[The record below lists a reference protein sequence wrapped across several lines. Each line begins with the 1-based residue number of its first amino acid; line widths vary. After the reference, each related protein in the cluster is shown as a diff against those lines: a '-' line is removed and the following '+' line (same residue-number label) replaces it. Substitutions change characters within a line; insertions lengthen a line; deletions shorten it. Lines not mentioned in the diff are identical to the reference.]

1 MCVAGQPGVDP
12 ACAARASGSP
22 RARLL
27 ACTGSRSRR
36 PRGYRRRAP
45 RGLSSTR
52 TQRDWSAA
60 LPPEI
65 PPGAFC
71 GRIRAMGYGRP
82 ATAGGGSLRALPC
95 FNRARVPDLDRG
107 LREFADRKLDRAK
120 TDSPSP
126 RHPHAGHGAQ
136 LGAAVLGQAGSL
148 GDRRDH
154 HARRQSR
161 FVFERMTASRNVGV
175 GEVPD
180 LVSVSIVSHGHAELA
195 ARLFDDLRVHKP
207 KGIEVILTLNI
218 DEALPFDPDSFP
230 FPVRTI
236 RNATPRGFAA
246 NHNAAFELSR
256 GNFFCVLNP
265 DIRVPADPFWALVGE
280 LRNPAVGAAAPLILD
295 PDGAIEDSAR
305 PFPTLSSL
313 VAKALGAE
321 PQRYYEI
328 GEESISPD
336 WVGGMFMLLRR
347 EAFAAVGG
355 FDARYYLY
363 YEDVD
368 LCARLRLAGYDIRLV
383 PRVSAVHL
391 ARRQS
396 RRDIKYLVWHL
407 RSMIRYILSRRR
419 KPGKDVVR

>member
-1 MCVAGQPGVDP
+1 
-12 ACAARASGSP
+12 
-22 RARLL
+22 
-27 ACTGSRSRR
+27 
-36 PRGYRRRAP
+36 
-45 RGLSSTR
+45 
-52 TQRDWSAA
+52 
-60 LPPEI
+60 
-65 PPGAFC
+65 
-71 GRIRAMGYGRP
+71 
-82 ATAGGGSLRALPC
+82 
-95 FNRARVPDLDRG
+95 
-107 LREFADRKLDRAK
+107 
-120 TDSPSP
+120 
-126 RHPHAGHGAQ
+126 
-136 LGAAVLGQAGSL
+136 
-148 GDRRDH
+148 
-154 HARRQSR
+154 
-161 FVFERMTASRNVGV
+161 MTTSRNVGV

-265 DIRVPADPFWALVGE
+265 DIRVPADPFGALVGE